1 MIVVCVKNEN
11 YGSQKELPLTIG
23 KEYEVLLENQI
34 GYYITGN
41 DGIPGW
47 YFKSK
52 FSREEWRDKQI
63 DKILE

>member
-1 MIVVCVKNEN
+1 MIVVCVKKEN